1 MSLKSY
7 ECRDCHKMTTGYPD
21 LYRNKCFRCRN
32 FEIQSIIEKERLSK
46 LTKKELI
53 LENKKLQQKMQNIKD
68 ADIYEDEISTDE
80 DFDDDPTFILKS
92 PQNIRKKSVLG
103 SASSFFDNAEI
114 SDKVGEDIDIDI
126 EK

>member
-1 MSLKSY
+1 
-7 ECRDCHKMTTGYPD
+7 
-21 LYRNKCFRCRN
+21 
-32 FEIQSIIEKERLSK
+32 
-46 LTKKELI
+46 
-53 LENKKLQQKMQNIKD
+53 MQNIKD

-80 DFDDDPTFILKS
+80 DFDDDPTFIPKS